1 LISKTKPQIITE
13 AEKESPEQT
22 IVDKSSPWSRTTSDT
37 DTGGHVKNKK
47 NRSVPTKTTTAT
59 KTKSSK
65 AKKNDG

>member
-37 DTGGHVKNKK
+37 DTGGHVKKQKTDRFLLNKNQIFQGQEK
-47 NRSVPTKTTTAT
+47 
-59 KTKSSK
+59 
-65 AKKNDG
+65 